1 MNSDF
6 ARVSK
11 LGFGCM
17 RLPQTDPKDPT
28 AIDIEHVKQMVDTYL
43 AGGGNYFDTAFVY
56 HNGASEKALGEAL
69 VARHPRESYTI
80 ATKCLAWACPDEKTA
95 KSNLPTSLE
104 RLGTDY
110 IDFYLLHNVGGK
122 RTKVFDDWGMWD
134 FAQKAKQDGLIRHVG
149 FSMHDGPETLDRVL
163 TDHPEMEFVQL
174 QVNYLDWESPVTQ
187 SRRCMEVAAE
197 HDVPVIIMEPA
208 RGGMLVNLA
217 DRVAAPLVACS
228 PEKSLASWAYRF
240 CYNLPGVLTV
250 LSGMST
256 IDQVRQNIA
265 DFKANEPFSPAETE
279 ALAQTREGVPAGSRH
294 PRDHGAFEPRGA
306 GREQQ
311 VRERLVQLAGEARSR
326 LRLHRVRPVRVD
338 VPAADRHYRELED
351 RRRALRVRSSGLWV
365 RLGPDA
371 LPAACSGAAP
381 RLFTPV
387 TKM

>member
-1 MNSDF
+1 M
-6 ARVSK
+6 
-11 LGFGCM
+11 
-17 RLPQTDPKDPT
+17 
-28 AIDIEHVKQMVDTYL
+28 

-56 HNGASEKALGEAL
+56 HNGASEKALEAL
-69 VARHPRESYTI
+69 VAPPARVYTI
-80 ATKCLAWACPDEKTA
+80 ATRMPRLGVPRREDGEV
-95 KSNLPTSLE
+95 NLPTSLE

-110 IDFYLLHNVGGK
+110 IDFYLLTTWAEIILSF
-122 RTKVFDDWGMWD
+122 RRLGMWD

-208 RGGMLVNLA
+208 RGGMIVNLA
-217 DRVAAPLVACS
+217 DRVASWYLAACS
-228 PEKSLASWAYRF
+228 PEKSLASWAYHF

-279 ALAQTREGVPAGSRH
+279 ALAQTREILESIAAIPCTDCRYCVKGCPQEVAIPEIMGLLNLEAQVENNKFVSDLYSWQAKPGRASDCIECGLCESMCPQQIGIIENLKTAVEH
-294 PRDHGAFEPRGA
+294 FE
-306 GREQQ
+306 
-311 VRERLVQLAGEARSR
+311 
-326 LRLHRVRPVRVD
+326 
-338 VPAADRHYRELED
+338 
-351 RRRALRVRSSGLWV
+351 
-365 RLGPDA
+365 
-371 LPAACSGAAP
+371 
-381 RLFTPV
+381 
-387 TKM
+387 

>member
-134 FAQKAKQDGLIRHVG
+134 FAQR
-149 FSMHDGPETLDRVL
+149 P
-163 TDHPEMEFVQL
+163 
-174 QVNYLDWESPVTQ
+174 
-187 SRRCMEVAAE
+187 SRTA
-197 HDVPVIIMEPA
+197 
-208 RGGMLVNLA
+208 
-217 DRVAAPLVACS
+217 
-228 PEKSLASWAYRF
+228 
-240 CYNLPGVLTV
+240 
-250 LSGMST
+250 
-256 IDQVRQNIA
+256 
-265 DFKANEPFSPAETE
+265 
-279 ALAQTREGVPAGSRH
+279 
-294 PRDHGAFEPRGA
+294 
-306 GREQQ
+306 
-311 VRERLVQLAGEARSR
+311 
-326 LRLHRVRPVRVD
+326 
-338 VPAADRHYRELED
+338 
-351 RRRALRVRSSGLWV
+351 
-365 RLGPDA
+365 
-371 LPAACSGAAP
+371 
-381 RLFTPV
+381 
-387 TKM
+387 

>member
-174 QVNYLDWESPVTQ
+174 QVNYLDWESPVAQ

-217 DRVAAPLVACS
+217 DRIAAPLVACS
-228 PEKSLASWAYRF
+228 PEKSLASLAYRF

-279 ALAQTREGVPAGSRH
+279 ALAQTREILESIAAIPCTNCRYCVKGCPQEVAIPEIMGLLNLEAQVENNKFVSDLYSWQAKPGRASDCIECGLCESMCPQQIGIIENLKTAVEH
-294 PRDHGAFEPRGA
+294 FE
-306 GREQQ
+306 
-311 VRERLVQLAGEARSR
+311 
-326 LRLHRVRPVRVD
+326 
-338 VPAADRHYRELED
+338 
-351 RRRALRVRSSGLWV
+351 
-365 RLGPDA
+365 
-371 LPAACSGAAP
+371 
-381 RLFTPV
+381 
-387 TKM
+387 

>member
-197 HDVPVIIMEPA
+197 HDVPVT
-208 RGGMLVNLA
+208 
-217 DRVAAPLVACS
+217 AAWGDV
-228 PEKSLASWAYRF
+228 
-240 CYNLPGVLTV
+240 
-250 LSGMST
+250 
-256 IDQVRQNIA
+256 
-265 DFKANEPFSPAETE
+265 ETE
-279 ALAQTREGVPAGSRH
+279 Q
-294 PRDHGAFEPRGA
+294 
-306 GREQQ
+306 
-311 VRERLVQLAGEARSR
+311 
-326 LRLHRVRPVRVD
+326 
-338 VPAADRHYRELED
+338 
-351 RRRALRVRSSGLWV
+351 
-365 RLGPDA
+365 
-371 LPAACSGAAP
+371 
-381 RLFTPV
+381 
-387 TKM
+387 